1 MDEYNILNSV
11 KPIIHRPKY
20 PYNLFDS
27 KKIIKTQKKITIL
40 VKELESTTNQNEKNK
55 PKQGGNSRTI
65 LFYG

>member
-1 MDEYNILNSV
+1 
-11 KPIIHRPKY
+11 
-20 PYNLFDS
+20 LFDS